1 MLIDKIY
8 GLILPRFRARRF
20 AKFVAELAPES
31 AESIL
36 DVGGRPNTWTE
47 QTPLAA
53 TIEVLNNETPK
64 AFDPTSFPKHKI
76 TQVVGDG
83 TRLEYGDGEFSI
95 AFSNSVIE
103 HVGDDAAQ
111 ERFANEIRRVGQ
123 ALWVQTPAQEFFFE
137 PHFLTPFFHWLPVE
151 RRIAL
156 GRFTI
161 WGLLTRANRQ
171 DAERHVRDVRLL
183 RQERMEELFP
193 DCEIHVEK
201 SLGMTKSFVAIRRV
215 PTEQPS

>member
-1 MLIDKIY
+1 MLIDRIY

-20 AKFVAELAPES
+20 AKFVAELQPQN

-47 QTPLAA
+47 QSPLDAR
-53 TIEVLNNETPK
+53 IEVLNNETPPE
-64 AFDPTSFPKHKI
+64 FDAAAYPHHKI

-83 TRLEYGDGEFSI
+83 TALDYAEAAFSI

-111 ERFANEIRRVGQ
+111 ERFANEIRRVGR
-123 ALWVQTPAQEFFFE
+123 AVWVQTPAQEFFFE
-137 PHFLTPFFHWLPVE
+137 PHFLTPFFHWLPLEQRVG
-151 RRIAL
+151 L
-156 GRFTI
+156 GRFTV

-171 DAERHVRDVRLL
+171 DAERHVREVRLL
-183 RQERMEELFP
+183 RRERMEELFP
-193 DCEIHVEK
+193 DCEIQVER
-201 SLGMTKSFVAIRRV
+201 SLGMTKSFVAVRRAAPV
-215 PTEQPS
+215 TPD